1 MPGEM
6 ALEVPVRPIGWARS
20 APKKQTL
27 PKTGADLAR
36 YPHCLAIRTYNSIG
50 NLTYDG
56 RQDFDLYP
64 IIIKRP
70 GFFVTRCAKS

>member
-6 ALEVPVRPIGWARS
+6 ALEVSVRPIGRTRS
-20 APKKQTL
+20 APKNQTL
-27 PKTGADLAR
+27 PIIGADRAR
-36 YPHCLAIRTYNSIG
+36 YPHYLAIRTYKSIG